1 MSYAEYWEGDPLLAR
16 AYHKA
21 EILRTQQRSDN
32 MWLQGQYFF
41 EAMSTALSNFSAGL
55 AGKHKHNDYRKSP
68 YRVIPKTEKEIEA
81 EKKAEVEAR
90 IEQLKSWQKAFEAK
104 NAKKESANNG

>member
-1 MSYAEYWEGDPLLAR
+1 MSYAEYWEGEPLLAR

-21 EILRTQQRSDN
+21 ETLRTQQRSDS
-32 MWLQGQYFF
+32 MWLQGQYFY

-81 EKKAEVEAR
+81 EKKAEVNAR
-90 IEQLKSWQKAFEAK
+90 IEQLKAFQKAFEAK
-104 NAKKESANNG
+104 KKKESANNG